1 MIEDSKFIPPS
12 PLKTPVLFL
21 IFNRLETT
29 KKVFEEIR
37 KAKPPKLYIASDGP
51 REYKVGELEKVK
63 AVRDYVLNNIDWNC
77 EIKTL
82 FREKNL
88 GCGRAVSEAIT
99 WFFENEEMGI
109 ILEDDCL
116 PSQSFFWFCEEILK
130 RYKDDM
136 RIWHIGGC
144 NFQDGKKRG
153 EGDYYFS
160 AINHVWGWASW
171 ANRWKYYNF
180 ELKNINDDKFI
191 ENYWKGSALRY
202 WKYMFWKMKK
212 LEIDT
217 WDYQWTFTMWYYK
230 GLAIL
235 PNVNLISNIGFGQDA
250 THAIY
255 EDKKVSNLTIQD
267 LVLNQHPSKIERNTE
282 ADIYTY
288 YRNFHIPV
296 WVRLRGSISKVIPK
310 KIKNFI
316 KRKLI

>member
-1 MIEDSKFIPPS
+1 MIEDSKFTPSS

-37 KAKPPKLYIASDGP
+37 KAKPPRLYIASDGP
-51 REYKVGELEKVK
+51 REYKIGELEKVK

-77 EIKTL
+77 EVKTL

-88 GCGRAVSEAIT
+88 GCGKAVSGAIT

-109 ILEDDCL
+109 ILEDDCV
-116 PSQSFFWFCEEILK
+116 PSQSFFWFCEELLK
-130 RYKDDM
+130 RYKDNM

-160 AINHVWGWASW
+160 AINHVWGWAGW
-171 ANRWKYYNF
+171 ANRWKYYDF

-191 ENYWKGSALRY
+191 EDYWKGSALRY
-202 WKYMFWKMKK
+202 WKYIFWKMKK

-250 THAIY
+250 THTIY
-255 EDKKVSNLTIQD
+255 EDKKVSKLTAQD
-267 LVLNQHPSKIERNTE
+267 LVLNQHPSKIERNTK

-288 YRNFHIPV
+288 YRDFHVPT
-296 WVRLRGSISKVIPK
+296 WGRFISKVVPK
-310 KIKNFI
+310 KIKNLI
-316 KRKLI
+316 KEILK